1 MTKEELW
8 ESVLAQLQFKV
19 SKANFAT
26 WLKNTRLAEQTEEKV
41 FIAVPNTFSREWLSK
56 KYHRLILEVLR
67 EVAPDVKRIEY
78 IIEKKSA
85 PAPRETKASTGS
97 ASASQDEEQPAF
109 EELSINPQTNLNPR
123 YIFQQFVVASFNELA
138 QASAWAVAKSPGK
151 AYNPLLIYGGVGLG
165 KTHLLQAI
173 GNEVDST
180 GRAKVQYLPAG
191 KLVSSI
197 VASIRN
203 NSIEELKYQFYHL
216 DLLIVDD
223 VQFLA
228 GKEKTQEEFFH
239 IFNALYDNNKQ
250 IVLSSDRP
258 PSAIATLEKR
268 LKSRFEGGMVADI
281 SQPDYESRLAILE
294 SKIPGLEVGE
304 EVLSYVA
311 NNIQHNIRELEGAI
325 NRIRAYQKL
334 HPDPLTVSRA
344 KILLKDLTGGPRKI
358 TTPKKIFSCV
368 ASFYSLPPDQLF
380 APTRRREIAW
390 ARQVA
395 MYFLRKELRK
405 SFPNIG
411 DIFGGKD
418 HTTALYACNKVE
430 NQVAN
435 DEQIAEE
442 INLIKQR
449 IYAE

>member
-26 WLKNTRLAEQTEEKV
+26 WLKNTKIVEKEETKIT
-41 FIAVPNTFSREWLSK
+41 IAVPNTFSREWLSK
-56 KYHRLILEVLR
+56 KYNHLISEVLR
-67 EVAPDVKRIEY
+67 EVDPEIRRVEY
-78 IIEKKSA
+78 IIEKSIPVGTLSEKRRRFS
-85 PAPRETKASTGS
+85 PSSLDKE
-97 ASASQDEEQPAF
+97 DQPNF
-109 EELSINPQTNLNPR
+109 EEFRVDPQTNLNPR
-123 YIFQQFVVASFNELA
+123 YVFREFVVASFNELA
-138 QASAWAVAKSPGK
+138 QASAWAVAKNPGK
-151 AYNPLLIYGGVGLG
+151 AYNPLLLYGGVGLG

-173 GNEVDST
+173 GNELST
-180 GRAKVQYLPAG
+180 KKAKVKYMPAG

-197 VASIRN
+197 VSSIRN

-239 IFNALYDNNKQ
+239 IFNTLYENNKQ

-294 SKIPGLEVGE
+294 SKTRGLKNSE
-304 EVLSYVA
+304 EILSYVA
-311 NNIQHNIRELEGAI
+311 TNIQHNIRELEGAI
-325 NRIRAYQKL
+325 NRIQAYQKL
-334 HPDPLTVSRA
+334 HSDSLTISQV
-344 KILLKDLTGGPRKI
+344 KILLKDLTGGPRKV
-358 TTPKKIFSCV
+358 TTPKKIFSSV
-368 ASFYSLPPDQLF
+368 ASFYSLNSDQLF

-411 DIFGGKD
+411 NIFGGKD
-418 HTTALYACNKVE
+418 HTTALYAFNKVE
-430 NQVAN
+430 KQVEK

>member
-19 SKANFAT
+19 SKANFAA
-26 WLKNTRLAEQTEEKV
+26 WLENIRIAEQTEEKIS
-41 FIAVPNTFSREWLSK
+41 IAVPNTFSREWLSK

-67 EVAPDVKRIEY
+67 EIAPGIRKVEY
-78 IIEKKSA
+78 IIEKESA
-85 PAPRETKASTGS
+85 PAPRGTKPPNRTAPG
-97 ASASQDEEQPAF
+97 DEGQPAF

-123 YIFQQFVVASFNELA
+123 YTFQRFVTASFNELA
-138 QASAWAVAKSPGK
+138 QASAWAVATSPGK
-151 AYNPLLIYGGVGLG
+151 AFNPLLIYGGVGLG

-173 GNEVDST
+173 GNKAESEGQIKT
-180 GRAKVQYLPAG
+180 QYLPAG

-197 VASIRN
+197 VSSIRN
-203 NSIEELKYQFYHL
+203 SNIEELKHQFYNL

-239 IFNALYDNNKQ
+239 IFNTLYENNKQ

-294 SKIPGLEVGE
+294 SKIQGLEVGE
-304 EVLSYVA
+304 EILSYVA
-311 NNIQHNIRELEGAI
+311 NNIQHSIRELEGAL

-334 HPDPLTVSRA
+334 HAEPLIVSQV
-344 KILLKDLTGGPRKI
+344 KVLLKDLTGEPRKV

-368 ASFYSLPPDQLF
+368 AKFYNLPPDQLF
-380 APTRRREIAW
+380 AATRRQEIAW

-411 DIFGGKD
+411 ATFGGRD
-418 HTTALYACNKVE
+418 HTTALYACNKIE
-430 NQVAN
+430 KQVTN
-435 DEQIAEE
+435 NEQIAEE
-442 INLIKQR
+442 INLIRQR
-449 IYAE
+449 IYSE